1 MARRGPTA
9 AGQAKPAGSRLGLTA
24 PVAPADPAENDPEPD
39 PDSVARTICLR
50 LLTVRARS
58 RTELAEALHKRNV
71 PGDAAERVLD
81 RLTEVGLVNDESF
94 AIDFVQAKRAERGLA
109 TRELSRQLRV
119 KGVSTEA
126 IDAALADVGEEAE
139 HASAR
144 QLAERKL
151 RGMSGLESRV
161 QIRRLAGMLARK
173 GYSPGLT
180 FQVVR
185 EVVGEAATESMDS
198 DTMLA

>member
-1 MARRGPTA
+1 MRRSPT
-9 AGQAKPAGSRLGLTA
+9 S
-24 PVAPADPAENDPEPD
+24 
-39 PDSVARTICLR
+39 
-50 LLTVRARS
+50 
-58 RTELAEALHKRNV
+58 
-71 PGDAAERVLD
+71 
-81 RLTEVGLVNDESF
+81 
-94 AIDFVQAKRAERGLA
+94 A
-109 TRELSRQLRV
+109 T
-119 KGVSTEA
+119 
-126 IDAALADVGEEAE
+126 EAE

-151 RGMSGLESRV
+151 RGMAGLESRT

-185 EVVGEAATESMDS
+185 EVVGEAATESMDG